1 MVIHQVFLCIKL
13 KIPYRMI
20 GKGLV
25 FIKRN

>member
-1 MVIHQVFLCIKL
+1 MEIHQVFLCAKL